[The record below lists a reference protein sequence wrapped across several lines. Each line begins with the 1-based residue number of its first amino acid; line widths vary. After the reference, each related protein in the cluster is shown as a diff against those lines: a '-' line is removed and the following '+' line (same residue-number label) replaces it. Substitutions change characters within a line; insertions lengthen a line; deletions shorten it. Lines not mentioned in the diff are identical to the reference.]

1 MSTIRNCLHIL
12 CCLFMFRLC
21 APFLFSVQVHDA
33 YFCLN
38 SNDPMFQSRCCR
50 CPQLTYRATLQRC
63 VQRPA
68 CRGEHDPG
76 HVHCGRV
83 LSRHSILRG
92 RKTASRCD
100 LISGYNVACF
110 SSM

>member
-1 MSTIRNCLHIL
+1 MTRTVEPSRANVTEGGCLVARIPHNEK
-12 CCLFMFRLC
+12 
-21 APFLFSVQVHDA
+21 VHDA